1 MKRAVLTLVFL
12 LCLTPQTPRAEDA
25 TCPYGKAVYTPRH
38 PVEGETLTLRIT
50 PNKEYLHPGDTD
62 HYFNI
67 TREKDGKEVFSLS
80 LPHGCFASGLT
91 SCGIRF
97 PKQQLAALI
106 ALDKNF
112 ARKVLTKG
120 EAAHIIVIPNL
131 GSRIYYT
138 PYKEL
143 TDFAQIKGDLGDIS
157 VRSIDLWVFNRC
169 EE

>member
-1 MKRAVLTLVFL
+1 MKRVVLTLVFL
-12 LCLTPQTPRAEDA
+12 LCFTPQSPRAENT
-25 TCPYGKAVYTPRH
+25 TCSYDKAVYTPRH

-50 PNKEYLHPGDTD
+50 PNKDYLHPGDTD
-62 HYFNI
+62 HLFNI
-67 TREKDGKEVFSLS
+67 TREKNGKKIFSLS

-97 PKQQLAALI
+97 PKQHLAALI
-106 ALDKNF
+106 GLDKNF
-112 ARKVLTKG
+112 AQKTLTKD

-138 PYKEL
+138 PYQEL
-143 TDFAQIKGDLGDIS
+143 TGFAQAKGNLGDIP
-157 VRSIDLWVFNRC
+157 VRGIDLWVFDRC